1 MIAKVVG
8 VQHQDY
14 KLDNGYAFKGIKV
27 HAIDTMTMNSGL
39 EGQLTTTFKIA
50 ADSPLIN
57 VPQVGKEYT
66 VYFNQKG
73 GVDFIS
79 PYQPPTK

>member
-1 MIAKVVG
+1 MIAKIVG
-8 VQHQDY
+8 IQTQDY

-39 EGQLTTTFKIA
+39 EG
-50 ADSPLIN
+50 
-57 VPQVGKEYT
+57 KEYT

-73 GVDFIS
+73 AVDFIT
-79 PYQPPTK
+79 PYVPTK